1 MCPCPLLC
9 SPLLCSPLLRSLLCL
24 SSACLSFIVR
34 SSLCPYHSVLMEF
47 PPLSC
52 TPLCSLL
59 LSALPAE
66 RADLPR
72 IPGLKIV
79 EAHCSGQNA
88 ERFWKERK
96 VRFRAQAAI
105 RRTTKS
111 GLREKMADFGGCAQG
126 KHRPGVCR
134 EYGNFRRDLAV
145 SHTQPHLPAT
155 RIIM

>member
-1 MCPCPLLC
+1 MPAVVLAIIVLATV
-9 SPLLCSPLLRSLLCL
+9 LVI
-24 SSACLSFIVR
+24 AILSFIVR
-34 SSLCPYHSVLMEF
+34 SSLCPYHSVLVGF
-47 PPLSC
+47 P
-52 TPLCSLL
+52 PLCSLL

-79 EAHCSGQNA
+79 EAHCSGQNV

-126 KHRPGVCR
+126 KNRPGVRR